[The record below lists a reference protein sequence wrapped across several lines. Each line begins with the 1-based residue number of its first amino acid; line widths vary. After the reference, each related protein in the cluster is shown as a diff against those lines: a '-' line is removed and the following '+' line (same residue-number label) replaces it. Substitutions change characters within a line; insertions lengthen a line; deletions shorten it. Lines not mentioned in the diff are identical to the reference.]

1 MADKPTICERYAAAW
16 SEMHNP
22 PLDSVNPHFRNRFAS
37 LAATLQAI
45 REPCARHGL
54 VYRQPVIRRDDGTLV
69 LETSVMDESGV
80 IISLSTFPLN
90 PNNDPQK
97 FGSQLTYAKR
107 QAAQADWA
115 LVGDVDDDGEAAAA
129 KGSVAPQEPTR
140 AQQAQSRDYTPLKME
155 CERLAALHS
164 TTVPE
169 EWAALVG
176 IYGDPRDMNDRDYEA
191 FLAFVRMMEVSE

>member
-1 MADKPTICERYAAAW
+1 MEEKLTICERYAAAW

-22 PLDSVNPHFRNRFAS
+22 PLDSVNPHFRNKFAS

-54 VYRQPVIRRDDGTLV
+54 VYRQPVIRHDDGTLA
-69 LETSVMDESGV
+69 LETSVMDGSGV

-90 PNNDPQK
+90 ANTDPQK

-115 LVGDVDDDGEAAAA
+115 LVGDEDDDAEAA
-129 KGSVAPQEPTR
+129 SNSSPQRPQTKPE
-140 AQQAQSRDYTPLKME
+140 RDYAPLKAE
-155 CERLAALHS
+155 LERLAALHS
-164 TTVPE
+164 TSVPE
-169 EWAALVG
+169 EWNALCEMWGNPKTMTDEQFSNLVK
-176 IYGDPRDMNDRDYEA
+176 IYRN
-191 FLAFVRMMEVSE
+191 MEVS

>member
-1 MADKPTICERYAAAW
+1 MEEKLTICEKYAAAW

-22 PLDSVNPHFRNRFAS
+22 PLDSVNPHFRNKFAS

-54 VYRQPVIRRDDGTLV
+54 VYRQPVVRRDDGTLA
-69 LETSVMDESGV
+69 LETSVMDGSGV

-90 PNNDPQK
+90 ANADPQK

-115 LVGDVDDDGEAAAA
+115 LVGDEDDDAEAA
-129 KGSVAPQEPTR
+129 SNNNPQRPQTKPE
-140 AQQAQSRDYTPLKME
+140 RDYTPLKKE
-155 CERLAALHS
+155 LERLAALHGTS
-164 TTVPE
+164 VTE
-169 EWAALVG
+169 EWASLCVIFG
-176 IYGDPRDMNDRDYEA
+176 NPKNMNDEQFANLVKTYRN
-191 FLAFVRMMEVSE
+191 MEVSQ

>member
-1 MADKPTICERYAAAW
+1 MEEKPTICERYAAAW

-22 PLDSVNPHFRNRFAS
+22 PLDSVNPHFRNKFAS

-54 VYRQPVIRRDDGTLV
+54 VYRQPVVRRDDGTLA
-69 LETSVMDESGV
+69 LETSVMDGSGV

-90 PNNDPQK
+90 ANTDPQK

-115 LVGDVDDDGEAAAA
+115 LVGDEDDDAEAA
-129 KGSVAPQEPTR
+129 SNSSPQRPQTKPE
-140 AQQAQSRDYTPLKME
+140 RDYTPLKKE

-164 TTVPE
+164 TSVPE
-169 EWAALVG
+169 EWNALVG
-176 IYGDPRDMNDRDYEA
+176 IYGDPRKMNDQDFAA
-191 FLAFVRMMEVSE
+191 FTAIVQNMEVS